1 MNILFFSSNSPY
13 SEIGSLKGQTG
24 GAEINLRVIAE
35 ELAKLNH
42 NVYYYSIKKGVPI
55 KKNINGVYTCHLPN
69 IYLPIVHKNLT
80 LIKNFNENFL
90 FLQKKFYIEKTI
102 KKKNIDIVHT
112 YSTYPDT
119 FVSAIAARKN
129 NIPIVQRVGG
139 RPWFNKIEE
148 DPDLKGKIE
157 WTFNNVDML
166 LFNSDFIKDQTY
178 DYFQRLGFK
187 VGTPCKTV
195 DIGMD
200 YSRLGNLDVEWVKSK
215 YNLLDHE
222 IIILCVESFKHY
234 SKRQDILI
242 RALPNV
248 LERFNNLKVIF
259 VGDGPTLQQMKHLA
273 QDLGVD
279 QNINFLGNIAHGDVL
294 AIMSIAEIVV
304 HPTEFEA
311 FSTVLKESFSLEKPF
326 LVSNIE
332 SMKNIVQNGNNALLA
347 ENDPMEFAEKI
358 IYLLENKDRRKKI
371 GENAA
376 KYAKKYFD
384 SRKNILKYEK
394 IFLDIIHKN
403 KDKMV

>member
-13 SEIGSLKGQTG
+13 SEISSLSGQTG

-42 NVYYYSIKKGVPI
+42 NIYYYSIKKGIPI
-55 KKNINGVYTCHLPN
+55 KKIINGVYTCHLPN

-80 LIKNFNENFL
+80 LIRNFNEKFL

-119 FVSAIAARKN
+119 FVSVIAAKKY
-129 NIPIVQRVGG
+129 NIPTVQRVGG

-148 DPDLKGKIE
+148 DPDLKSKIE

-200 YSRLGNLDVEWVKSK
+200 YSRLGNLDVECVKSK
-215 YNLLDHE
+215 FNLRDHE

-248 LERFNNLKVIF
+248 LKRFNNLKVIF
-259 VGDGPTLQQMKHLA
+259 VGDGPTLQQ
-273 QDLGVD
+273 
-279 QNINFLGNIAHGDVL
+279 
-294 AIMSIAEIVV
+294 
-304 HPTEFEA
+304 
-311 FSTVLKESFSLEKPF
+311 
-326 LVSNIE
+326 
-332 SMKNIVQNGNNALLA
+332 
-347 ENDPMEFAEKI
+347 KI
-358 IYLLENKDRRKKI
+358 L
-371 GENAA
+371 
-376 KYAKKYFD
+376 
-384 SRKNILKYEK
+384 
-394 IFLDIIHKN
+394 IF
-403 KDKMV
+403 